1 MCTQSIEWNLLLFGL
16 LHSNVSNFYSRYWV
30 WFTHDWHFILLNM
43 CSHCGFNVLLNIFSW
58 AYSTFFAVCFI
69 VGRYNKCIC
78 CTVGKSILR
87 LNHVSLVSYEKRV
100 RLELRQEFWIKLN
113 TGLTRALILLLLYIT
128 SPPLWLK
135 GNMQFN
141 DILYCW

>member
-1 MCTQSIEWNLLLFGL
+1 MSGIYSCLGYCTQTWVIFTPVIEYGL
-16 LHSNVSNFYSRYWV
+16 LMTDTSFYSICV
-30 WFTHDWHFILLNM
+30 VIVD
-43 CSHCGFNVLLNIFSW
+43 
-58 AYSTFFAVCFI
+58 STFYSIFLVEPTRLFLQCFI
-69 VGRYNKCIC
+69 VGRYKKCIC

>member
-58 AYSTFFAVCFI
+58 AYSTFFAVHVCDHYTP
-69 VGRYNKCIC
+69 GAGYNQ
-78 CTVGKSILR
+78 V
-87 LNHVSLVSYEKRV
+87 
-100 RLELRQEFWIKLN
+100 
-113 TGLTRALILLLLYIT
+113 
-128 SPPLWLK
+128 LK
-135 GNMQFN
+135 FDVQFRPQN
-141 DILYCW
+141 VHSTIRWE